1 MRNEIRYCI
10 MHSITLQGIATVLLQ
25 REREYVNAARLRCK
39 ETGSTE
45 TTQRYLEAASM
56 LSTAR
61 MILIQ
66 DQMPMML

>member
-1 MRNEIRYCI
+1 
-10 MHSITLQGIATVLLQ
+10 
-25 REREYVNAARLRCK
+25 EREYVNAARLRCK

-61 MILIQ
+61 MLLIE
-66 DQMPMML
+66 DEEKGAMFDPKRLEEVRKLVREGKVKEDVL